1 MIRGLQ
7 PPPPPPTTSL
17 SEISTLIPNNNL
29 NSSLKSHTSTKIN
42 FLDILIGNNKQQ
54 SANLYDG
61 NCVKKKRERFSLLK
75 FCTGR
80 NVTTQS
86 SSECISTEDSV
97 GVLGGDDGGIGGEE
111 EETCGLTTSNLDS
124 IMAEQT
130 AIELANNSCGDGGE
144 FRQHE
149 NWESIIVAKAA
160 ERREAL
166 IEEERKKSQQLLQF
180 QYPKGSSSTI
190 PVGSFRS
197 IGSGKMP
204 IVELERTSRPSS
216 VHTYNSIVIIEY
228 PEGNEGNNK
237 GGGIITSQRPSVRLS
252 SQAEVESLSTRNSV
266 ERKFVEKEDLKE
278 MKESP
283 SLEEQR
289 RLRLVK
295 SAPGGRGGSLRLNNN
310 NNNFSSSFTQQQQP
324 NGVLMRKSEIQMI
337 REEQMRQSEKERR
350 RNERKQESKAAKT
363 LSAILCAFIITCTPY
378 HVIVCLEAFYPN
390 SVPISLFT
398 ISYFLSYINSTINP
412 LCYALCN
419 ARFRMTYMRIIN
431 CKWWGNRRRHSSN
444 LNTSTPAAT
453 AAFLHHHRQMRE
465 SRRRG
470 LLKGRQRTK

>member
-1 MIRGLQ
+1 MLEQ
-7 PPPPPPTTSL
+7 PPKTFVTDNETLKEVKKGNLPKEEKLLLISIPLMTLYTANETWTRTTRKALIMISCTYTISLLLWPPWIVLWPYM
-17 SEISTLIPNNNL
+17 EGRFIVEE
-29 NSSLKSHTSTKIN
+29 SSLCVVQFLVLGDTRTWQNQLATLFTSAAAFYIPVT
-42 FLDILIGNNKQQ
+42 
-54 SANLYDG
+54 
-61 NCVKKKRERFSLLK
+61 KRERFSLLK

-197 IGSGKMP
+197 VGSGKMP

-228 PEGNEGNNK
+228 PEGNEGNTK
-237 GGGIITSQRPSVRLS
+237 GGGVITSQRPSVRLS

-295 SAPGGRGGSLRLNNN
+295 SAPGGRGGSIRLN

-398 ISYFLSYINSTINP
+398 ISYYLS
-412 LCYALCN
+412 
-419 ARFRMTYMRIIN
+419 
-431 CKWWGNRRRHSSN
+431 
-444 LNTSTPAAT
+444 
-453 AAFLHHHRQMRE
+453 
-465 SRRRG
+465 
-470 LLKGRQRTK
+470 